1 MGRFWLSTVGFMR
14 RQLVRSLKSPAI
26 ALPPLLFPLFLF
38 AAFAGGMSGLG
49 AIPTFGYPDYTTFT
63 FVWVLMVGVAM
74 SGMAAGLSLAG
85 DFDTKFDRRMLLAT
99 GDRAPI
105 LVGYTLAGMVRVL
118 VTGVLLFAV
127 GLAVGMEVDGNP
139 LELLGF
145 VTLMLLFALAVILW
159 SLGFVFR
166 MRSIQAAP
174 LFQTPV
180 LLLMFALPV
189 YVPRALLAEWIEAVA
204 TVNPLTPLLEAG
216 RGLIIGRP
224 ESVALAFAIG
234 VAVVI
239 GLVIWAVTGLQA
251 AQEPAGSRRGKARA
265 RRAPA

>member
-1 MGRFWLSTVGFMR
+1 
-14 RQLVRSLKSPAI
+14 
-26 ALPPLLFPLFLF
+26 
-38 AAFAGGMSGLG
+38 
-49 AIPTFGYPDYTTFT
+49 
-63 FVWVLMVGVAM
+63 
-74 SGMAAGLSLAG
+74 
-85 DFDTKFDRRMLLAT
+85 
-99 GDRAPI
+99 
-105 LVGYTLAGMVRVL
+105 
-118 VTGVLLFAV
+118 
-127 GLAVGMEVDGNP
+127 
-139 LELLGF
+139 
-145 VTLMLLFALAVILW
+145 
-159 SLGFVFR
+159 
-166 MRSIQAAP
+166 
-174 LFQTPV
+174 
-180 LLLMFALPV
+180 MFALPV